1 MDRRQFNKSVD
12 KNCDSEVTEKSTL
25 NRTMQELKS
34 EELIASFSDAE
45 LVVVALI
52 SYIDE
57 IRKCLAAMNAFA
69 LIEEK
74 RISVPQVQDS
84 LWEINVES
92 VWRRLITDVAK
103 LFDKASTCGK
113 TNCSL
118 KQLRELCLE
127 PDNAELFPNREEDP
141 LIVAIGQ
148 LQDQYE
154 KTVSTSTR
162 NQQVAHHDLELLKSG
177 TPSFIKLSELN
188 NLIDETTDII
198 SNVASKLLLF
208 DVVFPPLEDMEKHF
222 EKAIK
227 SMTGAQENG

>member
-1 MDRRQFNKSVD
+1 
-12 KNCDSEVTEKSTL
+12 
-25 NRTMQELKS
+25 MQEFKP
-34 EELIASFSDAE
+34 EELISSFSDTE

-52 SYIDE
+52 SFIDE
-57 IRKCLAAMNAFA
+57 IRKCLAAMNAFE

-84 LWEINVES
+84 LWEINIES
-92 VWRRLITDVAK
+92 VWRRLISDVAK

-118 KQLRELCLE
+118 KQLRQLCLLPE
-127 PDNAELFPNREEDP
+127 NAELFPNAEEDS
-141 LIVAIGQ
+141 LIGEINQ
-148 LQDQYE
+148 LQTLYE
-154 KTVSTSTR
+154 KAVSMSTR
-162 NQQVAHHDLELLKSG
+162 NQQVAHHDLEFLKSG

-198 SNVASKLLLF
+198 SKVASKILLF
-208 DVVFPPLEDMEKHF
+208 DVVFPPLEDMEKMF